1 MLLREARLRPEWGK
15 LYPTLRTGQWE
26 SAAVLADRLLAES
39 LLRGTGTAL
48 HGRVLP
54 DAHFDFRGGAARG
67 GERAGVRLR
76 RVEVLNGKP
85 EAGIV
90 AAV

>member
-1 MLLREARLRPEWGK
+1 MLLREARLRPEWGE
-15 LYPTLRTGQWE
+15 LYPALRAGKWE
-26 SAAVLADRLLAES
+26 SAAVLADRRMADS

-67 GERAGVRLR
+67 GERASVRLQLQ
-76 RVEVLNGKP
+76 EVLNG
-85 EAGIV
+85 
-90 AAV
+90 